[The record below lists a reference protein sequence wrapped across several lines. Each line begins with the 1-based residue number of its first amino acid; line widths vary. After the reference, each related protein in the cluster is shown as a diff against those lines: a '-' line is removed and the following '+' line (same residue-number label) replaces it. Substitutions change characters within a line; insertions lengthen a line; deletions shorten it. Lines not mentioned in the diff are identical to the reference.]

1 MQSSSAGAFQGSRK
15 SKTQAGAASYNGSS
29 DGEDVKS
36 MLDSLTNVIKNID
49 RRTHRMEDTQQ
60 QMMEDLKGVK
70 AAISANSAAIRANK
84 TSIAANRESTQ
95 INKRELGNVISIV
108 SEVVSDVE
116 KIQIDR
122 VKNN

>member
-1 MQSSSAGAFQGSRK
+1 M
-15 SKTQAGAASYNGSS
+15 
-29 DGEDVKS
+29 V
-36 MLDSLTNVIKNID
+36 
-49 RRTHRMEDTQQ
+49 
-60 QMMEDLKGVK
+60 EDLKGVK